1 MAGTWSERHTALRRD
16 TKPMER
22 ARADDAG
29 VVGPPFD
36 LSAVGGPPFDLS
48 FGIVVP
54 TIGGANAH
62 TLYLCQLIDSAHSYT
77 SAKVYPVFA
86 DELSMRGFADMFPD
100 VPFSRNLSD
109 HVELRAVQTTGVIV
123 RLPPGVVPRGVVSY
137 KKLMALRRIFSA
149 TPAAQLVALDDEA
162 IVRPRGPV
170 DPDYASYLRAR
181 AEQREVVTGEP
192 AYDSRAETSFSTI
205 NRESCAALG
214 FFFFF
219 FWARSGWSERQV
231 PSAAPLEDATCEDQQ
246 RLVQPTM
253 HVFMWARGDCAPSAL
268 TTRFF
273 DFHLDRSGRAPKPEG
288 LCVRHGAQAA

>member
-1 MAGTWSERHTALRRD
+1 
-16 TKPMER
+16 MER

-219 FWARSGWSERQV
+219 FWARSVRMGGGPTR
-231 PSAAPLEDATCEDQQ
+231 PYTTQ
-246 RLVQPTM
+246 RT
-253 HVFMWARGDCAPSAL
+253 L
-268 TTRFF
+268 TT
-273 DFHLDRSGRAPKPEG
+273 SSAGSTWPP
-288 LCVRHGAQAA
+288 C